1 MSEEAPVVEELLMTA
16 EKANSNFEEDYYQ
29 CLVAKPKSAADFPY

>member
-1 MSEEAPVVEELLMTA
+1 MSEANAVEEQPLKENGA
-16 EKANSNFEEDYYQ
+16 PNFEEDYYQ